1 VKDFPDP
8 FSYII
13 GFTCTSQ
20 IQELKRST
28 VVVSA
33 VGERKFNESV
43 NQDLESSPVPLYSKT
58 YHHANNRGVSSSLD
72 SRGDEIELRF

>member
-8 FSYII
+8 FTYII

-28 VVVSA
+28 AVVSA

-43 NQDLESSPVPLYSKT
+43 HE
-58 YHHANNRGVSSSLD
+58 
-72 SRGDEIELRF
+72 EL